1 MAGELITLPV
11 RMGLGATRFWL
22 RATAEAVAV
31 AGNATG
37 KLIDVLVSR
46 RSVHGP
52 DPQSLTPPPT
62 PLPPPRPP
70 RRQLERDGPVPPRRP
85 PSTVPPRRPPSTAT
99 PPRAPEAP
107 GSPETLVPAHV
118 SEEPVLIEEFAEP
131 GAEDGAGAELHVEQ
145 PWSGYEQMNAKAVI
159 ARMADATAAELAAV
173 QLYESGH
180 RRRQTILTAVA
191 RELQSANGS
200 GRR

>member
-11 RMGLGATRFWL
+11 RIGLGATRLWL

-31 AGNATG
+31 AGGATG
-37 KLIDVLVSR
+37 KLIDVVVSR
-46 RSVHGP
+46 RSVRGV
-52 DPQSLTPPPT
+52 DPRSLTPPPT
-62 PLPPPRPP
+62 PLPPPTPPRERRERQAMVAPRPP
-70 RRQLERDGPVPPRRP
+70 ASP
-85 PSTVPPRRPPSTAT
+85 PS
-99 PPRAPEAP
+99 PPRAPEAAQA
-107 GSPETLVPAHV
+107 SEMFEPAHV

-131 GAEDGAGAELHVEQ
+131 GAEGGAGAELHVEQ
-145 PWSGYEQMNAKAVI
+145 PWSGYDQMNAKDVI

-180 RRRQTILTAVA
+180 RSRQTILTAVA

-200 GRR
+200 GRS

>member
-1 MAGELITLPV
+1 MAGDLITLPV
-11 RMGLGATRFWL
+11 RIGLGAARLWL

-37 KLIDVLVSR
+37 KLIDVVVSR
-46 RSVHGP
+46 RSVRGP
-52 DPQSLTPPPT
+52 DPQTLTPPPT
-62 PLPPPRPP
+62 PLPPPTPQRERLQREALVP
-70 RRQLERDGPVPPRRP
+70 RRRPASPV
-85 PSTVPPRRPPSTAT
+85 T

-107 GSPETLVPAHV
+107 GAPEIFEPPDV
-118 SEEPVLIEEFAEP
+118 SGEPVLVEEFAEP

-145 PWSGYEQMNAKAVI
+145 PWSGYDQMNAKAVI
-159 ARMADATAAELAAV
+159 ARLADATAAELAAV

-180 RRRQTILTAVA
+180 RGRQTILTAVA